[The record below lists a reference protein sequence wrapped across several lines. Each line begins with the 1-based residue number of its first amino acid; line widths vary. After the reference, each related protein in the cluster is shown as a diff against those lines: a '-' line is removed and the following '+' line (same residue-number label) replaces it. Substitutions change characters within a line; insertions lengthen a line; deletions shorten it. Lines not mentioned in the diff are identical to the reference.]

1 MLQKAVQTH
10 IPHNSNG
17 IVEFIV
23 ASWGD
28 LFASEVSFGCLVSHL
43 AKSNISRMENVEE
56 EF

>member
-1 MLQKAVQTH
+1 MFQKAVQTH

-17 IVEFIV
+17 IVEVIV
-23 ASWGD
+23 VSWGD
-28 LFASEVSFGCLVSHL
+28 LFASEVSFGCLVSDL